1 LFQGSR
7 GFKSEESNKKETT
20 GRKTLS
26 KDNKPQQ
33 QVTTPKHSIL
43 KDKKANSKEDAISLV
58 NETPIS
64 NHKVDKKYPP
74 LDSSDFNE
82 LSRALFSSVFDRSSD
97 LFIDFAF
104 VC

>member
-1 LFQGSR
+1 
-7 GFKSEESNKKETT
+7 
-20 GRKTLS
+20 LS

-74 LDSSDFNE
+74 QTPDLSLDQKSPTQKRSNNQKSSTRLLPE
-82 LSRALFSSVFDRSSD
+82 APQVPLKQLISETLAS
-97 LFIDFAF
+97 FA
-104 VC
+104 